1 MQLVDQAGPERLGR
15 QGGAADAQVGV
26 GGILKIANRRGVELA
41 LQTSP
46 RCRCRVE

>member
-15 QGGAADAQVGV
+15 QGGAADAQVGG
-26 GGILKIANRRGVELA
+26 GGILQIANRRGVELA

-46 RCRCRVE
+46 WRRRGVE